1 MGGLEERKGKGEML
15 YYNQKE
21 SRTLTYEE
29 NKRSERKIRKHC
41 LFFLHMPGK
50 RKGFCPQEDG
60 LQLLTYHSVHKLEAA
75 GLGFPSRPFHVTI
88 LAH

>member
-29 NKRSERKIRKHC
+29 NKKIRKKNRETLPIFC
-41 LFFLHMPGK
+41 TCQGK
-50 RKGFCPQEDG
+50 GKD
-60 LQLLTYHSVHKLEAA
+60 SVLEKMAR
-75 GLGFPSRPFHVTI
+75 SY
-88 LAH
+88 

>member
-29 NKRSERKIRKHC
+29 NKRSERKIGKHC
-41 LFFLHMPGK
+41 LFFCTCQGK
-50 RKGFCPQEDG
+50 GKD
-60 LQLLTYHSVHKLEAA
+60 SVLKKMAR
-75 GLGFPSRPFHVTI
+75 SY
-88 LAH
+88 

>member
-29 NKRSERKIRKHC
+29 NKKSERKIEKYC
-41 LFFLHMPGK
+41 LFFGTCQGK
-50 RKGFCPQEDG
+50 GKG
-60 LQLLTYHSVHKLEAA
+60 SVLEKMAR
-75 GLGFPSRPFHVTI
+75 SY
-88 LAH
+88 